1 MSIKLFIL
9 QKLSLF
15 FMLSTL
21 ITVAIS
27 VIGTA
32 LDPGAR
38 FGYDA
43 LLSPLFYAACCVIPT
58 FVTYS
63 RRELTL
69 KELVGRMVLEWIL
82 IEAVVLYIAYSS
94 PVIDTGRISVV
105 LTLAVSVFVIYL
117 LSRLISWLQDSA
129 EARKLNDELLRFQ
142 KESGGQVR

>member
-1 MSIKLFIL
+1 MSIRLFIL

-21 ITVAIS
+21 ITIAVS
-27 VIGTA
+27 GIGTA

-38 FGYDA
+38 FGYGA

-63 RRELTL
+63 RRELTP

-94 PVIDTGRISVV
+94 PMIDTGRISVV

-129 EARKLNDELLRFQ
+129 EARKLNDELIRFQ
-142 KESGGQVR
+142 KESGGQVP

>member
-21 ITVAIS
+21 ITI
-27 VIGTA
+27 
-32 LDPGAR
+32 
-38 FGYDA
+38 
-43 LLSPLFYAACCVIPT
+43 
-58 FVTYS
+58 
-63 RRELTL
+63 
-69 KELVGRMVLEWIL
+69 
-82 IEAVVLYIAYSS
+82 
-94 PVIDTGRISVV
+94 
-105 LTLAVSVFVIYL
+105 AVSVFVIYL